1 MVTAYSQRLSPPY
14 SGQVQIAESER
25 ARAITMDGENWEIH
39 LLRAVNGFRR
49 TGSISHEQLCKVVR
63 NAGNDGV
70 DERIHELAEFLVN
83 ARLPFPA
90 ADHFEYWLL
99 DPADD
104 SPLALIFSCKTA
116 EQMADFPAR
125 TEWTA
130 LPAAVMPIA
139 ATEPEQARGDSP
151 VNYRL
156 ERLVAERAG
165 TRPRAAWFN
174 RGDRAAG
181 DFPAFLIRED
191 WQNEEH
197 GALCQ
202 RYIRRQS
209 TRLLMLHDLDMADR
223 RRLEIDARPYA
234 AEVGRFFS
242 LYPEVAD
249 ENLMNALR
257 VEARM
262 KDSATTQASVHDRR
276 DGVLY
281 I

>member
-25 ARAITMDGENWEIH
+25 ARAITMDGETWEIH

-49 TGSISHEQLCKVVR
+49 TGSISHEQLCKVAR
-63 NAGNDGV
+63 NDGDDGV
-70 DERIHELAEFLVN
+70 DERIHELAEFLLN

-90 ADHFEYWLL
+90 ADHYEYWLL
-99 DPADD
+99 DPVDD

-116 EQMADFPAR
+116 EQMEDFPVR

-130 LPAAVMPIA
+130 LPAAVMPIT
-139 ATEPEQARGDSP
+139 ATEAEQARGDSP

-165 TRPRAAWFN
+165 TRPRACWFN
-174 RGDRAAG
+174 RGDRASG
-181 DFPAFLIRED
+181 GFPAFLIRED
-191 WQNEEH
+191 WQNDEH
-197 GALCQ
+197 RDLCQ

-249 ENLMNALR
+249 ETLINALR

-262 KDSATTQASVHDRR
+262 KDGAKSQSSMHDRR